1 MGKKLKWFTIS
12 FGVIVLLLG
21 LALMFI
27 NPTVVGQL
35 PEGFFSPIIALE
47 FMKDT
52 TDLQR
57 FFDVPNA
64 DIIKSEF
71 YLGNQVDFIFPFAY
85 SIFIMLCSRLM
96 YVETKAKALWFVIP
110 IGSLVIYSDIFENLN
125 IAEILTMQQ
134 YQNAGLILEQL
145 QIYTWLKW
153 GGLSAIMLILSMY
166 FFQGFWLKKILGL
179 FLFASFGLA
188 IPAVLLGGIYCEI
201 IALMIMTCFIGLF
214 IFACTWR
221 PVVRETLDT

>member
-1 MGKKLKWFTIS
+1 MGKKLKWFTIL
-12 FGVIVLLLG
+12 FGILVLLLG

-47 FMKDT
+47 FMKNT
-52 TDLQR
+52 ADLER
-57 FFDVPNA
+57 FFDLPNA
-64 DIIKSEF
+64 EQVKSEF
-71 YLGNQVDFIFPFAY
+71 FLGNQVDFVFPFAY
-85 SIFIMLCSRLM
+85 SIFIILCSRLM
-96 YVETKAKALWFVIP
+96 YLETKAKALWLVIP
-110 IGSLVIYSDIFENLN
+110 IGCLVIYSDIFENLN

-134 YQNAGLILEQL
+134 YQNAGLILDQL

-166 FFQGFWLKKILGL
+166 FFQGSWIKKLLGL
-179 FLFASFGLA
+179 FLFATFGLA

-201 IALMIMTCFIGLF
+201 MALMIMVCFIGLF

-221 PVVRETLDT
+221 PIFRKTLDA